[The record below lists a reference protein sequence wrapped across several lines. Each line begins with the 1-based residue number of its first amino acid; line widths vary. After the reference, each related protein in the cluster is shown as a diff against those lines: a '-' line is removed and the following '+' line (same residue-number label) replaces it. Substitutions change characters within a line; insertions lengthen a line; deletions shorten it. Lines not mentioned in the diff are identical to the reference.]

1 MLLVDTTLISLKYQF
16 QNKLITL
23 VKNFQGEVIGGG
35 FLRAPEIALPAI
47 ANNRTNPPKSVFN
60 VATSFR
66 NR

>member
-23 VKNFQGEVIGGG
+23 VKNSQGEVIGGG

-47 ANNRTNPPKSVFN
+47 ANN
-60 VATSFR
+60 
-66 NR
+66 